1 MTREFESYAKRGSPP
16 PILLAGDLV
25 EILGLPSERSAR
37 EFVARHGV
45 PCCRLGG
52 RIYVRLAALLAF
64 FEAHE
69 TRARTDE
76 EVRAEAAD
84 ELHRL
89 APTLRQ
95 KQARRRFS
103 RRRPENP

>member
-1 MTREFESYAKRGSPP
+1 MTDAPEPSAGQPVRPV
-16 PILLAGDLV
+16 LLAGDLAA
-25 EILGLPSERSAR
+25 ILGLPSERSAR

-52 RIYVRLAALLAF
+52 RIYVRLAALLVF
-64 FEAHE
+64 LEAHE
-69 TRARTDE
+69 TTTRTDE
-76 EVRAEAAD
+76 EIREEVAED
-84 ELHRL
+84 LLGL

-95 KQARRRFS
+95 KQARRRFA

>member
-1 MTREFESYAKRGSPP
+1 M
-16 PILLAGDLV
+16 LLAGDLAAV
-25 EILGLPSERSAR
+25 LGLPSERSAR

-64 FEAHE
+64 LEAHE
-69 TRARTDE
+69 TTTRTDE
-76 EVRAEAAD
+76 EIRAEAAED
-84 ELHRL
+84 LLGL

-95 KQARRRFS
+95 KQARRRFA
-103 RRRPENP
+103 RHRPENP

>member
-1 MTREFESYAKRGSPP
+1 MTDAPVPSAGQPFRPV
-16 PILLAGDLV
+16 LLAGDLAA
-25 EILGLPSERSAR
+25 ILGLPSERSAR
-37 EFVARHGV
+37 EFVARHGI

-52 RIYVRLAALLAF
+52 RLYVRLAALLAF
-64 FEAHE
+64 LEAHE

-76 EVRAEAAD
+76 EIRAEAAG
-84 ELHRL
+84 ELDRL

-95 KQARRRFS
+95 KQARRRFA

>member
-1 MTREFESYAKRGSPP
+1 MGDAWTQPAAQPFRPV
-16 PILLAGDLV
+16 LLAGDVAGL
-25 EILGLPSERSAR
+25 LGLPSERAGR

-45 PCCRLGG
+45 PHCRLGG

-64 FEAHE
+64 LEAHE

-76 EVRAEAAD
+76 EVREEAAED
-84 ELHRL
+84 LLGL

-95 KQARRRFS
+95 KQARRRIA